1 MEGRRGNDAEAA
13 GVADE
18 KDDGETGSKVG
29 ADDGDP
35 EANVGAEMDIRMAGK
50 AGAEAGGTKRVRPT
64 GRKNRA
70 WFKYCKSLPTHLKS
84 QHGGDEVN
92 DRQEGVASGG
102 TSFRA
107 SDPSRDDQ
115 GRRVGLPEHE
125 RCSVWLTQKKRLC
138 SQRRAPDHV
147 WCLSHIQNPP
157 SELQLAGGS
166 AAAAS
171 SFFSPSPAASSAPSM
186 LTCPSC
192 GAVVAAAK
200 LEKHKGRCNVLR
212 REAEQEAQPYFLHHA
227 NSGIGFPGEE
237 TQKAN
242 EPGGILAGLGE
253 QDFAALI
260 LKTFDQH
267 VPPLEEEVLE
277 AKGCEALFAA
287 SLAGGKERQDKQGS
301 LYKHLLQDSSIIA
314 HAQRSG
320 LLSES
325 PTTQNE
331 GDDSRAD
338 GSQIKRLAGKVF
350 VEFGAGKGML
360 SLAVVHCV
368 PGAQVALVD
377 REQGASRSKT
387 DRMITSC
394 GGHVTRLTIDI
405 RHLHLA
411 GSGWG
416 CHRPVVAVSKHLCGY
431 S

>member
-277 AKGCEALFAA
+277 AKGCEALFAP
-287 SLAGGKERQDKQGS
+287 QP
-301 LYKHLLQDSSIIA
+301 
-314 HAQRSG
+314 AQ
-320 LLSES
+320 
-325 PTTQNE
+325 
-331 GDDSRAD
+331 
-338 GSQIKRLAGKVF
+338 
-350 VEFGAGKGML
+350 
-360 SLAVVHCV
+360 
-368 PGAQVALVD
+368 
-377 REQGASRSKT
+377 SK
-387 DRMITSC
+387 M
-394 GGHVTRLTIDI
+394 
-405 RHLHLA
+405 
-411 GSGWG
+411 
-416 CHRPVVAVSKHLCGY
+416 
-431 S
+431 